1 MSLLLGNDWHV
12 RTWLC
17 NPAVVCEHP
26 ISINVASEHQYWRA
40 NWEGLGGAWLAGNL
54 QFSKDAQRY
63 SIPYAWCLLLWQK
76 KQNVHNS
83 PAPKGCEE
91 SQVGGGLEIKA
102 WSCPCLVRSCC
113 AHGRICLL
121 TGAVQSLAPR
131 PQLSPLQA
139 ALSYSKGEGV
149 LRREELLLRIKAVTV
164 PTCSVCLWLL
174 KHLLDCGT
182 WGLQEARSTALP
194 QEGEERRYCYR
205 RKIES

>member
-40 NWEGLGGAWLAGNL
+40 NWGGLGGAWLAGNL
-54 QFSKDAQRY
+54 QCSKDAQRY
-63 SIPYAWCLLLWQK
+63 SIPYAWCLLLWQR

-91 SQVGGGLEIKA
+91 TQVGGGLETKA

-113 AHGRICLL
+113 AHAGICLP
-121 TGAVQSLAPR
+121 TGAVQSLAAH

-139 ALSYSKGEGV
+139 ALSYSKGRPWGGKN
-149 LRREELLLRIKAVTV
+149 LLRIKAVTV
-164 PTCSVCLWLL
+164 PTSSVCLWLL
-174 KHLLDCGT
+174 KHLFYCRT
-182 WGLQEARSTALP
+182 RELQEARTTALP
-194 QEGEERRYCYR
+194 QEGEERGHCYR
-205 RKIES
+205 RQVGS